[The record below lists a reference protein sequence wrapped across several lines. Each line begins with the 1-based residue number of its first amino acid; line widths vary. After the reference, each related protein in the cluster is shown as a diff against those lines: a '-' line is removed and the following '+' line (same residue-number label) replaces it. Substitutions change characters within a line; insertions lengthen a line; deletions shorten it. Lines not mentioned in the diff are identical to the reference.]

1 MHKNYLNYLISLL
14 LKFRKQGI
22 SISEVNPIT
31 SLSDTIVD
39 ELYLNKSSTSIIEK
53 CLSQLSK
60 SYWDLQINNLRLQT
74 GIDKSYKGLP
84 SLKNIDIEKE
94 IYRAVFTSHPVFS
107 MTKKDS
113 KNLCKNAE
121 KNFKNTNKNIYACR
135 KEITLKEEHNEAL
148 ETIFNA
154 RKAISSLNKDILRNR
169 INNSTP
175 SWKEKLPL
183 MLGVSSWVGYDLDGR
198 SDIFWTDSFSLRL
211 CEKEKSLNF
220 YIKVLEGLKINELK
234 KIVNRLQKELIYTK
248 KDIISFNKIKNNS
261 KDFSKIVNQFTER
274 TNKFISSHKLAN
286 DIHEIA
292 KKVSNTDDCISLMV
306 IAADIMKHGFGVAE
320 IHLRVN
326 ALQIHNA
333 MSSELGWN
341 SFNDSSLIT
350 ARSLLDKLSEKL
362 IKEKKWK
369 INFRNLDEESAIA
382 KRQLLL
388 ATQIFK
394 HIDSDQPIRFLIAEC
409 EQSVTILSAL
419 FLAKKLG
426 IDGKLDISPLFETRY
441 GLEHG
446 EQVIK
451 NLLDQNIFIKYLKK
465 RGRLSIQTGFSDAG
479 RFIGQIAANF
489 AIERLQLKIAEIL
502 YNKKDLKI
510 DFLLFNT
517 HGESIGRGGV
527 QSDIRTRQSYIIT
540 PYVRHKISKMQL
552 HLNHQTSF
560 QGGDGF
566 RLFGTIELAKSTI
579 KNLFLSEFKKYN
591 KFPVEDKFY
600 KKSNFSL
607 DFFIMLKNWHDNMFL
622 NPAYN
627 DLITIFST
635 NLLPVSGSRPLKRIE
650 YKENTNRNP
659 SKIRAITHNAILQQL
674 GFLANVI
681 SGFGKSANV
690 DINQFLD
697 TYKSSNRLKQV
708 LNHVIKGK
716 SIGSL
721 NTLLAYC
728 KLIDAGFW
736 VDKAYH
742 EQQSDYKFAY
752 RKIGE
757 HLQNDKRS
765 SRIRQLIWRLR
776 DDLIDLYSITEKIG
790 EKSIRNSGKERVNLD
805 ILHSIRIALI
815 IESLVIICKIPK
827 LSETNKF
834 NNSDI
839 LSFGLLLDFKGVI
852 DIVKNAFSINKSYV
866 DNMKIKEE
874 ENYFSKGESNF
885 NVMEKKIIKPLE
897 KNYKLIQKITQLV
910 SANHGA
916 FG

>member
-1 MHKNYLNYLISLL
+1 
-14 LKFRKQGI
+14 
-22 SISEVNPIT
+22 
-31 SLSDTIVD
+31 
-39 ELYLNKSSTSIIEK
+39 
-53 CLSQLSK
+53 
-60 SYWDLQINNLRLQT
+60 
-74 GIDKSYKGLP
+74 
-84 SLKNIDIEKE
+84 
-94 IYRAVFTSHPVFS
+94 
-107 MTKKDS
+107 
-113 KNLCKNAE
+113 
-121 KNFKNTNKNIYACR
+121 
-135 KEITLKEEHNEAL
+135 
-148 ETIFNA
+148 
-154 RKAISSLNKDILRNR
+154 
-169 INNSTP
+169 
-175 SWKEKLPL
+175 
-183 MLGVSSWVGYDLDGR
+183 
-198 SDIFWTDSFSLRL
+198 
-211 CEKEKSLNF
+211 
-220 YIKVLEGLKINELK
+220 
-234 KIVNRLQKELIYTK
+234 
-248 KDIISFNKIKNNS
+248 
-261 KDFSKIVNQFTER
+261 
-274 TNKFISSHKLAN
+274 
-286 DIHEIA
+286 
-292 KKVSNTDDCISLMV
+292 
-306 IAADIMKHGFGVAE
+306 
-320 IHLRVN
+320 
-326 ALQIHNA
+326 
-333 MSSELGWN
+333 
-341 SFNDSSLIT
+341 
-350 ARSLLDKLSEKL
+350 
-362 IKEKKWK
+362 
-369 INFRNLDEESAIA
+369 
-382 KRQLLL
+382 
-388 ATQIFK
+388 
-394 HIDSDQPIRFLIAEC
+394 
-409 EQSVTILSAL
+409 
-419 FLAKKLG
+419 
-426 IDGKLDISPLFETRY
+426 
-441 GLEHG
+441 
-446 EQVIK
+446 
-451 NLLDQNIFIKYLKK
+451 
-465 RGRLSIQTGFSDAG
+465 
-479 RFIGQIAANF
+479 
-489 AIERLQLKIAEIL
+489 
-502 YNKKDLKI
+502 
-510 DFLLFNT
+510 
-517 HGESIGRGGV
+517 
-527 QSDIRTRQSYIIT
+527 
-540 PYVRHKISKMQL
+540 
-552 HLNHQTSF
+552 
-560 QGGDGF
+560 
-566 RLFGTIELAKSTI
+566 
-579 KNLFLSEFKKYN
+579 
-591 KFPVEDKFY
+591 
-600 KKSNFSL
+600 
-607 DFFIMLKNWHDNMFL
+607 MLKNWHDNMFL

-697 TYKSSNRLKQV
+697 THKSSNRLKQV

-852 DIVKNAFSINKSYV
+852 DIVKSAFSTNKSYV
-866 DNMKIKEE
+866 ENIKIKEE
-874 ENYFSKGESNF
+874 ENYFSKGQSNF